1 VISAPIRFTT
11 FAGRSSELEHLLA
24 CRADAAKGR
33 GGCVLVAGDPGIGK
47 SRLLREFVAHVPR
60 RSTKIVTSAYREFAQ
75 RPLAPLLEIV
85 RALGLGSH
93 LEEGSYADKAAFTA
107 DIVAAFE
114 QAADA
119 RTTVVVLE
127 DLHWADREALGILH
141 ALTVVAS
148 RKRLLFVATYRPA
161 EIGTSHPNFSLLG
174 RLLREEVVSL
184 VTLESLASHELAELM
199 RGALEGRTRLPGPL
213 LDDLRRRSDG
223 NPFFAEE
230 LLRYAVDRV
239 AAGHDVQLDS
249 VPLSVHAAIRE
260 RIELC
265 SSAGRA
271 LLTHASLFGRRFDP
285 ALVEAT
291 LEDSAQKIGDET
303 ALEELQRLGLIERA
317 GDDVRFR
324 HALLRET
331 AYAEIGPLEARVAH
345 RRIAEV
351 LAARSAG
358 SSVESIAHHFWHAG
372 DRERAAPY
380 CKAAGDAA
388 RAIFAY
394 DDASD
399 WYERAATAFAATDD
413 GTSDDGARA
422 LVAAAQTAGLAD
434 RIERALA
441 IYPRVAETYAR
452 EGRTDDVIVANVLA
466 AATLYDHGR
475 ASDAAMLLESTRERW
490 SATAS
495 PLVRDRLLLRL
506 GFLYAFVRRAD
517 AAWACLDAIGET
529 ALEPPTIV
537 AAEREFLRSALHAQ
551 SARRDEWQAT
561 FDRGFDLFERA
572 GAIADNRRIALSN
585 AALQAVALGDIEAAR
600 RYQTRALDVANAIR
614 SNVDHERVLLAQIDV
629 QAGRPALARAAFET
643 ALPADRF
650 AARAE
655 RAILGAWLAQ
665 LYGDDVHDETDRR
678 LLAEA
683 EAGGDSRAFARIA
696 CALGTLALRDGRE
709 READAYF
716 ERAAERIDSPFGMTF
731 AIAALALA
739 RPAYASRVRTLV
751 ALAAERPGDRVARA
765 LLDLI
770 DAANERHADANATAS
785 VARRAAN
792 AFDDIGWPW
801 LAAQVRELVGDLDE
815 ALRYYAQVGAM
826 AGVRRLERASRVRGS
841 TTPHGSVLTPREREL
856 ARIVAHGAAN
866 RTVARRLEISEKAVE
881 KHLTSIY
888 AKLGITSRAQLAAH
902 FAGGGEQTIAT
913 TNGRVL

>member
-33 GGCVLVAGDPGIGK
+33 GGCVLVSGDPGIGK

-93 LEEGSYADKAAFTA
+93 LADGTYADKAAFTA
-107 DIVAAFE
+107 DIVDAFE
-114 QAADA
+114 RAADA

-127 DLHWADREALGILH
+127 DVHWADREALGILH
-141 ALTVVAS
+141 ALAVLAS
-148 RKRLLFVATYRPA
+148 RKRLLFVVTYRPA

-174 RLLREEVVSL
+174 RLLREEAVSL
-184 VTLESLASHELAELM
+184 VTLEPLAPHELAELM
-199 RGALEGRTRLPGPL
+199 RGALDGRTRLPGPL

-239 AAGHDVQLDS
+239 AAGRDVPLDS

-260 RIELC
+260 RIDLC
-265 SSAGRA
+265 SGAGRA
-271 LLTHASLFGRRFDP
+271 LLMHASLFGRRFDP
-285 ALVEAT
+285 AIVEAT
-291 LEDSAQKIGDET
+291 LEDPARDVGGET

-317 GDDVRFR
+317 GNDVRFR
-324 HALLRET
+324 HALLREA
-331 AYAEIGPLEARVAH
+331 AYAEIGAVEARAAH
-345 RRIAEV
+345 RRIAEA
-351 LAARSAG
+351 LATRSDET
-358 SSVESIAHHFWHAG
+358 SVESVAHHFWHAG
-372 DRERAAPY
+372 DHERAAPY

-399 WYERAATAFAATDD
+399 WYERAASGFAA
-413 GTSDDGARA
+413 SDDGARA

-441 IYPRVAETYAR
+441 LYAR
-452 EGRTDDVIVANVLA
+452 AAERYARVGRTDDVIVANVLA

-475 ASDAAMLLESTRERW
+475 ASDAAALLESTRERW
-490 SATAS
+490 SAFAS

-506 GFLYAFVRRAD
+506 GFLYAFVRRVD
-517 AAWACLDAIGET
+517 GAWACLDAIGET
-529 ALEPPTIV
+529 ALEPATIV
-537 AAEREFLRSALHAQ
+537 AAEREFLRSSLHAQ
-551 SARRDEWQAT
+551 SAQRDEWRAT

-585 AALQAVALGDIEAAR
+585 AALQAVALGDVEAAR

-629 QAGRPALARAAFET
+629 QAGRPALARAAYET

-650 AARAE
+650 AVRAE

-665 LYGDDVHDETDRR
+665 LYGDDVSDETDRR
-678 LLAEA
+678 LLGEA
-683 EAGGDSRAFARIA
+683 EAGGDIRAFARIA

-709 READAYF
+709 READAHF
-716 ERAAERIDSPFGMTF
+716 ERAAACIDSPFGMTF

-739 RPAYASRVRTLV
+739 RPAYTTRVRTLV
-751 ALAAERPGDRVARA
+751 ALAAQRDGVARA

-770 DAANERHADANATAS
+770 DAAKQRDSDASATS
-785 VARRAAN
+785 ILARRAAN
-792 AFDDIGWPW
+792 AFAEIGWPW
-801 LAAQVRELVGDLDE
+801 LAAQASELAGDRDE
-815 ALRYYAQVGAM
+815 ALRYYVRVGAT
-826 AGVRRLERASRVRGS
+826 AEVRRLERASRAHGTVA
-841 TTPHGSVLTPREREL
+841 PHGSVLTPREREL

-866 RTVARRLEISEKAVE
+866 RTVALRLAISEKAVE

-902 FAGGGEQTIAT
+902 FASDGERAIAT